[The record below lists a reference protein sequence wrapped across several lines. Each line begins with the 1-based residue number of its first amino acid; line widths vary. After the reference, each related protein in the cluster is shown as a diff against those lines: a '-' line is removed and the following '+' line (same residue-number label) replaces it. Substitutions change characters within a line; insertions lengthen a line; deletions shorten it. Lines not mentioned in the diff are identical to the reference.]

1 MNFLNK
7 FSAFGL
13 TAMTNTFMRVL
24 CLLIIEYDCARLVQQ
39 SSGRPA
45 VLGNYILAS
54 IFLLGFILMIMNLRV
69 GYLIAMGGGIINII
83 AKIVIISGGHEHYP
97 YWPIVWISQSLVV
110 AYFSYAAYREFSS
123 SHTA

>member
-1 MNFLNK
+1 MNYLKK

-45 VLGNYILAS
+45 VIGNYILAA
-54 IFLLGFILMIMNLRV
+54 IFGIGFILMFMNLRM
-69 GYLIAMGGGIINII
+69 GYLVAMTGAIINIL
-83 AKIVIISGGHEHYP
+83 AKIVIISGGHEYYP

-110 AYFSYAAYREFSS
+110 AYFSYAAYREFSKIQRV
-123 SHTA
+123 